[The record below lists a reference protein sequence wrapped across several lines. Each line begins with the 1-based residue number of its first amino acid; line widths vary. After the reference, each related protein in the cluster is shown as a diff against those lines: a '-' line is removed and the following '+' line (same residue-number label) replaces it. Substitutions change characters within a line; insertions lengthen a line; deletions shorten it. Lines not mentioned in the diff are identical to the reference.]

1 MAIIT
6 EIYKDEDTPMPNAS
20 LPSGYESLSLEP
32 LTLNQEDLGQSAQR
46 PTHSNES
53 TPSQA
58 PSYKETAV
66 ACFRRPPSNVT
77 GRRVPISRRDGTA
90 TTSHSQATTPANV
103 KRNAPDPVE
112 DFDDSLD
119 SEYTFHE
126 LTMKH
131 DTSITKVHKTEAII
145 ETHRTV
151 YTVYEVKV
159 ERTVLKQ
166 QYVTKRKI
174 TETFDYDPKRR
185 RYCE

>member
-6 EIYKDEDTPMPNAS
+6 EIFEDEDTPMPDAP

-32 LTLNQEDLGQSAQR
+32 LTLNQKDPGQSTR
-46 PTHSNES
+46 WPTYSNDS
-53 TPSQA
+53 TSSRA
-58 PSYKETAV
+58 PSHEETGV
-66 ACFRRPPSNVT
+66 ACFRRPIKNAT
-77 GRRVPISRRDGTA
+77 GCRVPISRGDGTA
-90 TTSHSQATTPANV
+90 TTSHSQATTPFDV
-103 KRNAPDPVE
+103 KRNAPYPVE
-112 DFDDSLD
+112 GFEDSLG
-119 SEYTFHE
+119 SEYPCHE
-126 LTMKH
+126 LTVRH
-131 DTSITKVHKTEAII
+131 DTSITTVHKTEAII

-151 YTVYEVKV
+151 YKVYEVKR